1 MKIFVFPP
9 NSLILADLVERLNHE
24 PIVIMREIKRKITS
38 PEIDSPPLNITDEE
52 LAKGLR
58 YVAVEAPSGVRG
70 RMGVLGPLIDKAEA
84 AIIVENADFAFGCS
98 GCARTNTLVKYLLKQ
113 KNIPILEVKYPS
125 TVEEAKI
132 MVGKIFEFL
141 TNLEK
146 TDGASR

>member
-1 MKIFVFPP
+1 MKIFIFPP
-9 NSLILADLVERLNHE
+9 NSLVLADLVERLGHE
-24 PIVIMREIKRKITS
+24 PIVIMREIKKKVTS

-70 RMGVLGPLIDKAEA
+70 RMGVLGPLIEQAEA

-98 GCARTNTLVKYLLKQ
+98 GCARVNILVKYLLRQ
-113 KNIPILEVKYPS
+113 KNVPLLEVKYPS
-125 TVEEAKI
+125 TIEEAKI

-141 TNLEK
+141 RNLK
-146 TDGASR
+146 K